1 MIGAARAMAAGFLI
15 AIMSGCATTETVMM
29 QHPQTH
35 EIAQCAEG
43 YRRFIGGDGYRGQ
56 KDCIAD
62 YERQGYRRAPD
73 DDLRKAAERVVAAH
87 AQVEAE
93 R

>member
-1 MIGAARAMAAGFLI
+1 MMGTARVMAAAFLTLI
-15 AIMSGCATTETVMM
+15 TSGCATTETVMM

-56 KDCIAD
+56 ENCIAD
-62 YERQGYRRAPD
+62 YERQGYQRTPVTPG
-73 DDLRKAAERVVAAH
+73 K
-87 AQVEAE
+87 
-93 R
+93 